1 MNPLPTQDDLNNYL
15 KSLRN
20 GLVDI
25 IGADLGKYQIFN
37 TAGQIISEIP
47 SIAIEPPPF
56 KSNIRKMKPNSGIE
70 CIISRTGKPMIS
82 HLLGNNQ
89 YFVDYCIRLTQYNT
103 NASTQL
109 ATSKIINS
117 DRFFIIKQPVVVP
130 FMEKPDLYVYENCEI
145 TIRTYMVVN
154 LG

>member
-1 MNPLPTQDDLNNYL
+1 MNPLPTQTDLNAYL
-15 KSLRN
+15 KNLRD
-20 GLVDI
+20 GLVTILGD
-25 IGADLGKYQIFN
+25 DLGKYQIFN
-37 TAGQIISEIP
+37 TTGQIISEIP

-56 KSNIRKMKPNSGIE
+56 KSNIRKMKSNSGIE
-70 CIISRTGKPMIS
+70 CIISRTGKPSIS

-117 DRFFIIKQPVVVP
+117 GKFFIIKDPVVVP

-145 TIRTYMVVN
+145 SIRTYMVVKI
-154 LG
+154 

>member
-1 MNPLPTQDDLNNYL
+1 MNLLPSQTDLNAYL
-15 KSLRN
+15 KNLRD
-20 GLVDI
+20 GLVTILGD
-25 IGADLGKYQIFN
+25 DLGKYQIFN
-37 TAGQIISEIP
+37 TTGQVISEIP
-47 SIAIEPPPF
+47 AIAIEPPPF

-70 CIISRTGKPMIS
+70 CIISRTGKPHIS

-89 YFVDYCIRLTQYNT
+89 YFVDYCIRLTQYNL

-117 DRFFIIKQPVVVP
+117 GKFFIIKDPVVVP

-145 TIRTYMVVN
+145 SIRTYMVVKI
-154 LG
+154 

>member
-1 MNPLPTQDDLNNYL
+1 MNPLPTQADLNAFLKRLRDDLVI
-15 KSLRN
+15 R
-20 GLVDI
+20 
-25 IGADLGKYQIFN
+25 IGDDLGKYQIFN
-37 TAGQIISEIP
+37 TTGQVISEIP
-47 SIAIEPPPF
+47 AIAIEPPPF

-70 CIISRTGKPMIS
+70 CIISRTGKPSIS

-117 DRFFIIKQPVVVP
+117 GQFFIIKPPVVVP
-130 FMEKPDLYVYENCEI
+130 FQEKPDLYIYENCEI
-145 TIRTYMVVN
+145 SIRTYMVVKI
-154 LG
+154 